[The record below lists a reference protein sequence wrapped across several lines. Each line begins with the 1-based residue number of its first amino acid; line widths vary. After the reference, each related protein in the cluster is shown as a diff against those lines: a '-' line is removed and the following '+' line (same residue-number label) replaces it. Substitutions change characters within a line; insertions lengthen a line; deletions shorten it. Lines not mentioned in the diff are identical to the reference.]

1 MFNLHSLVRR
11 ILMIYRSIFAFAC
24 CSNEIKVR
32 SLLDKADSNTSIVE
46 KHVVDFFLHAD
57 TDGSGTVSFEE
68 YQAYS
73 KKEKGEL

>member
-1 MFNLHSLVRR
+1 MFKFDILVHIISKTYRN
-11 ILMIYRSIFAFAC
+11 ILAIAC
-24 CSNEIKVR
+24 FSNENKVR

-73 KKEKGEL
+73 KKEKGQL

>member
-1 MFNLHSLVRR
+1 MFNFDSLVHR
-11 ILMIYRSIFAFAC
+11 ISKKYRNIFSFAC

-32 SLLDKADSNTSIVE
+32 SLLGKADSNTSIVE
-46 KHVVDFFLHAD
+46 KHVVDFFLNAD

-73 KKEKGEL
+73 KKEKGEM